1 MDYRQTVDLLR
12 QRFRLDGPAAT
23 DSVSANLVSTNPV
36 LTDFALPDKAV
47 PPWDLRALLI
57 GLMVPMGMTV
67 LNLSMFGVAVPFIR
81 DSFHAE
87 ADTMAWLVTAY
98 TLPFVMFMPLYGR
111 LSDGFGK
118 RRLFTVGILIFF
130 VGTVMCLTT
139 TSLTV
144 LLIGRI
150 VQGIGTAGVNPLC
163 IAMISELFPD
173 HERGRALGTWSST
186 GPAIS
191 MVGPF
196 MGGFLVDHFGWQS
209 MFWPGILAAVV
220 ALFVV
225 RNWIP
230 KLAPEAQPGFL
241 LHFDWLGMILLG
253 GAIVSFVMYL
263 SSRSLTGIEPLRDWR
278 LGLATLL
285 ITIGFLT
292 WERRHATPL
301 IPLSLFRIGGFGVA
315 STAAL
320 VRMFL
325 MSSQDFLVP
334 LYMADIHGL
343 NGSSLGFVMML
354 HAGSLLATV
363 RWGGRLADRWS
374 QRWPV
379 VLGFLTQVSVMFL
392 LANLPARAPIW
403 VVALGLM
410 THGAAAGT
418 SLAVLTRTAMD
429 QVPAE
434 QSGAAAGL
442 YSMVRFFGSI
452 VGATLG
458 GVVLTQAQASQP
470 TAVAA
475 YHVGFMFV
483 VGVGLLGV
491 IAAWQIHDK
500 AEPTPA

>member
-12 QRFRLDGPAAT
+12 QRLRINGPT
-23 DSVSANLVSTNPV
+23 
-36 LTDFALPDKAV
+36 LTDATLTASALTDEAV
-47 PPWDLRALLI
+47 APWDLRALLI

-81 DSFHAE
+81 DSFRAE
-87 ADTMAWLVTAY
+87 ADTVAWLVAAY

-111 LSDGFGK
+111 LGDGLGK
-118 RRLFTVGILIFF
+118 RRLFTIGILLFF
-130 VGTVMCLTT
+130 AGTLLCLTA
-139 TSLTV
+139 TSLAV
-144 LLIGRI
+144 LVIGRV

-163 IAMISELFPD
+163 IAIISELFPD
-173 HERGRALGTWSST
+173 KERGRALGTWSST
-186 GPAIS
+186 GPATS

-196 MGGFLVDHFGWQS
+196 LGGFLVDQFGWQS

-225 RNWIP
+225 RGWVP
-230 KLAPEAQPGFL
+230 KLAPEPQPGFL
-241 LHFDWLGMILLG
+241 RHFDWLGMTLLG
-253 GAIVSFVMYL
+253 GAIVGFVMYL

-278 LGLATLL
+278 LGLATLVL
-285 ITIGFLT
+285 AAGFLW
-292 WERRHATPL
+292 WERRYEMPL
-301 IPLSLFRIGGFGVA
+301 IPLSLFRIGDFSLA
-315 STAAL
+315 SFAAL

-343 NGSSLGFVMML
+343 NGSALGFVMTL
-354 HAGSLLATV
+354 HAGALLATV

-374 QRWPV
+374 RRWPV
-379 VLGFLTQVSVMFL
+379 VLGFLTQVGIML
-392 LANLPARAPIW
+392 LFANLPAPTPLWLA
-403 VVALGLM
+403 ALGLM
-410 THGAAAGT
+410 VHGAAAGT

-429 QVPAE
+429 PVPAE

-452 VGATLG
+452 VGTTLG

-470 TAVAA
+470 TALGA
-475 YHVGFMFV
+475 YHVGFWFV
-483 VGVGLLGV
+483 AGVGLIGV
-491 IAAWQIHDK
+491 VAAWRIHDK
-500 AEPTPA
+500 ADAVPV